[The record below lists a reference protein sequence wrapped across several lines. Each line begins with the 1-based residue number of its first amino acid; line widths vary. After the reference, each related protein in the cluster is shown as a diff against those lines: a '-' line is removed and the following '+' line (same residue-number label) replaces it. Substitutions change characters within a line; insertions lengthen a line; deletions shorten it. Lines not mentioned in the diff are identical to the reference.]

1 MNDYNIID
9 ILAWSSS
16 GFFAGKCIAS
26 IMIGLTCK
34 NTTSINKIA
43 MGYGIAGLIVGGV
56 RGFTGKSIIELIT
69 NA

>member
-16 GFFAGKCIAS
+16 GFFAGKCIGS
-26 IMIGLTCK
+26 IMLGLTYK
-34 NTTSINKIA
+34 NSTSISKIA

-56 RGFTGKSIIELIT
+56 RGFTGKSIIELLT